1 MSDELSA
8 WCVVLVIL
16 LNCVAAVW
24 RTVFQ
29 NTFCVRRGLGRSLNK
44 QKNHLCRESGF
55 GWFFV
60 FVATH
65 ALLANL
71 QCVKHKHCLPI
82 LFLQKFD
89 LVCAFLCKKECSD
102 LVVSKTGKQGIWRA
116 TCEKAL
122 LPISL
127 EAVLFN
133 LLGSIPIPPTLQ
145 ILCRLRVHWTL
156 WSFVV

>member
-1 MSDELSA
+1 M
-8 WCVVLVIL
+8 IL

-55 GWFFV
+55 GWFLV

-116 TCEKAL
+116 ICEKTPF
-122 LPISL
+122 PISS
-127 EAVLFN
+127 EAVFLACWVASQSLNAAKF
-133 LLGSIPIPPTLQ
+133 
-145 ILCRLRVHWTL
+145 CRLRLLRML
-156 WSFVV
+156 WSIAFYPLRKWLYYVK